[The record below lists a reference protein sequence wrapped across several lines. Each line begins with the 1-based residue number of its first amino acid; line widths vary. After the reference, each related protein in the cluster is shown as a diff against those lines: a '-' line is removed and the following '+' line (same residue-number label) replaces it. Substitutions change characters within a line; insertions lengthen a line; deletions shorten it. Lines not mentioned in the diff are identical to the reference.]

1 MAEASEALVGET
13 GRIVGRANLTMQ
25 REPPQ

>member
-1 MAEASEALVGET
+1 MAEASEALVRKA
-13 GRIVGRANLTMQ
+13 GRIVDRADLTMQ

>member
-1 MAEASEALVGET
+1 MAEASEALVGEA
-13 GRIVGRANLTMQ
+13 GRIVGRADLAMQ